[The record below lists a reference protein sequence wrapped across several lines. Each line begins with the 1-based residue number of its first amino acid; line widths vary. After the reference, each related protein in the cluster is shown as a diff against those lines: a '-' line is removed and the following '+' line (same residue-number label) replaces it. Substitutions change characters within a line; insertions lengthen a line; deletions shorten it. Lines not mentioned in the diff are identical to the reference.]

1 MQQTY
6 PFELMPL
13 PYSYD
18 ALEPYMDAETLHYH
32 HDKHLK
38 TYIDNLNKILKDY
51 PQYHDWTLEDI
62 LKNLDEF
69 PEDIRQTV
77 MNNAGGVYNHQMF
90 FEGMHAPV
98 NENPMQ
104 KLLADAFGSYEKFVE
119 SMMDHAMSQFGSGYA
134 WLVIN
139 PDKQLEILNTPNQ
152 NVQRQYSAA
161 QRGCLGTRLLSEIQK
176 SQKSLCHQLVPSDR
190 LEGCMAESPGKHEL
204 NYKRRI
210 SRQDIL
216 LFTF

>member
-77 MNNAGGVYNHQMF
+77 MNNAGGVYNHNLYFSLLSPNPGQP
-90 FEGMHAPV
+90 APSLSQAL
-98 NENPMQ
+98 N
-104 KLLADAFGSYEKFVE
+104 ATFGS
-119 SMMDHAMSQFGSGYA
+119 MDGFKTAMKTAAMAQFGSGYA
-134 WLVIN
+134 WLVLDQ
-139 PDKQLEILNTPNQ
+139 DKLVIVKTANQDTPLPSGFKPLLLVDVWEHAYYLKYQNMRAAYLDAFWNVVNWSRVSQLYDQ
-152 NVQRQYSAA
+152 ARQ
-161 QRGCLGTRLLSEIQK
+161 G
-176 SQKSLCHQLVPSDR
+176 
-190 LEGCMAESPGKHEL
+190 
-204 NYKRRI
+204 
-210 SRQDIL
+210 
-216 LFTF
+216 

>member
-69 PEDIRQTV
+69 P
-77 MNNAGGVYNHQMF
+77 
-90 FEGMHAPV
+90 
-98 NENPMQ
+98 
-104 KLLADAFGSYEKFVE
+104 
-119 SMMDHAMSQFGSGYA
+119 
-134 WLVIN
+134 
-139 PDKQLEILNTPNQ
+139 PDCHEQC
-152 NVQRQYSAA
+152 R
-161 QRGCLGTRLLSEIQK
+161 RRL
-176 SQKSLCHQLVPSDR
+176 
-190 LEGCMAESPGKHEL
+190 
-204 NYKRRI
+204 
-210 SRQDIL
+210 
-216 LFTF
+216 

>member
-152 NVQRQYSAA
+152 NNPMSN
-161 QRGCLGTRLLSEIQK
+161 GNIPLLNVDVWEHAYYLKYKNLRKAYVTNWFHLIDWKAVWQK
-176 SQKSLCHQLVPSDR
+176 AR
-190 LEGCMAESPGKHEL
+190 E
-204 NYKRRI
+204 NI
-210 SRQDIL
+210 N
-216 LFTF
+216 